1 MYDQNP
7 RFDHLIHWVEG
18 LDAAMVAYDA
28 LGLPAR
34 AALTMPGFRN
44 AAWGVDD
51 ARYVELAAVEDW
63 RAVADSKYAEG
74 LALLRPAVE
83 ALDGEGP
90 LTFAVDVHDAREV
103 AARLRSAGRQVR
115 EVEVR
120 FEEKDA
126 GFVEVLL
133 EDAPPSFPF
142 FISYDPPRDVIAQ
155 MRAER
160 REAARAEAGDTGG
173 APAAASEEVGPDLA
187 ALLVRSHDPEGGA
200 RILGELLSLPVLG
213 STVELPGAEVRFEAG
228 GPAGLFGIAV
238 RGAGLGA
245 EPREVAGLQVVP
257 EE

>member
-1 MYDQNP
+1 MQDQNP
-7 RFDHLIHWVEG
+7 RFDHLIHWVEQ
-18 LDAAMVAYDA
+18 LEDAMDAYDE

-63 RAVADSKYAEG
+63 QAVEDSTYAEV
-74 LALLRPAVE
+74 LALLRPAVD

-103 AARLRSAGRQVR
+103 AARLRSAGREVR

-120 FEEKDA
+120 FEERDA
-126 GFVEVLL
+126 GFVEVFL

-155 MRAER
+155 MRAEH
-160 REAARAEAGDTGG
+160 REAELRESGG
-173 APAAASEEVGPDLA
+173 VGAKEGPDLV
-187 ALLVRSHDPEGGA
+187 ALLVRGHDPEGEA
-200 RILGELLSLPVLG
+200 RTLGELLSLPVRG
-213 STVELPGAEVRFEAG
+213 SAVELPGAERSKS
-228 GPAGLFGIAV
+228 
-238 RGAGLGA
+238 
-245 EPREVAGLQVVP
+245 VV
-257 EE
+257 